1 MSKVLHKR
9 RSGSLPSST
18 ETNPRDH
25 VKSISTTVKTNMPS
39 LRRIDPNRYAY
50 KKEILKELMKE
61 KGYDSNL
68 KRLLMEKPRMGYQIE
83 ASTSTHDLEIPNDP
97 LPPKEKR
104 PRESLDH
111 IYGYYIELNDLSEPL
126 ELRRNQVKYLGPT
139 IEDGEVID
147 KPLIKFSCMIVR
159 AFINV
164 PIFVGNFPV
173 VADFSVMEN
182 IDAYCDE
189 GMGDVI
195 FGNPFCIEICVK
207 ARPFDGM
214 ITIYNGNVGSRN
226 HFITDII
233 HGSRTRKE
241 KEGVVLEREFRER
254 DERKERISHPYQ
266 KLKSFYKGV
275 LDLGPEYLRDV
286 KVEEWLT
293 YGYVSI
299 HDME

>member
-39 LRRIDPNRYAY
+39 IRCIDPNRYAVSTLQNRMQFFNPSQSIIPFPSRLIDDCYY

-61 KGYDSNL
+61 KGSDSNL
-68 KRLLMEKPRMGYQIE
+68 KRLLMEKPRMGYQIK

-104 PRESLDH
+104 PMEFFYTLSLDH
-111 IYGYYIELNDLSEPL
+111 IYRYYIELNDLNEPL
-126 ELRRNQVKYLGPT
+126 ELRRNQVKYLGPN
-139 IEDGEVID
+139 IKDGEVID
-147 KPLIKFSCMIVR
+147 KPLIKFSCMIVG

-164 PIFVGNFPV
+164 PIFVGNFSV
-173 VADFSVMEN
+173 VADFAVMEN

-195 FGNPFCIEICVK
+195 FGMPFCIEICVK

-214 ITIYNGNVGSRN
+214 ITIYNGNDSV
-226 HFITDII
+226 TYQMAY
-233 HGSRTRKE
+233 
-241 KEGVVLEREFRER
+241 
-254 DERKERISHPYQ
+254 SHLRFKHLTNVQCNKMRPL
-266 KLKSFYKGV
+266 LK
-275 LDLGPEYLRDV
+275 
-286 KVEEWLT
+286 
-293 YGYVSI
+293 
-299 HDME
+299 